1 MLFCWIKGSLYVALI
16 GNHTNHLNL
25 KQMNAELLNE
35 FYLLQESRSNVKYL
49 EVLDEKVYMPVRNVN
64 KKVSTWM
71 NRRGLMLMNL
81 ENKVNRSVRKLRRKY
96 FRF

>member
-1 MLFCWIKGSLYVALI
+1 M
-16 GNHTNHLNL
+16 
-25 KQMNAELLNE
+25 QMNTELLNE
-35 FYLLQESRSNVKYL
+35 FYLLQQSRSNAKYL
-49 EVLDEKVYMPVRNVN
+49 EVLDEKVYMPVRKVN

-81 ENKVNRSVRKLRRKY
+81 ENTVNRSVKRLRKKY

>member
-1 MLFCWIKGSLYVALI
+1 
-16 GNHTNHLNL
+16 
-25 KQMNAELLNE
+25 MNTELVNE
-35 FYLLQESRSNVKYL
+35 FYLLQQSRSNEKYL
-49 EVLDEKVYMPVRNVN
+49 ELLDDKVYMPVRKVN

-81 ENKVNRSVRKLRRKY
+81 ENAVNRSVRRLRKKY

>member
-1 MLFCWIKGSLYVALI
+1 MK
-16 GNHTNHLNL
+16 T
-25 KQMNAELLNE
+25 ELLNE
-35 FYLLQESRSNVKYL
+35 FYLLQQSRSNAKYL
-49 EVLDEKVYMPVRNVN
+49 EVLDEKVYMPVRKVN

-81 ENKVNRSVRKLRRKY
+81 ENTVNRSVKRLRKKY

>member
-1 MLFCWIKGSLYVALI
+1 
-16 GNHTNHLNL
+16 
-25 KQMNAELLNE
+25 MNAELLNE

>member
-1 MLFCWIKGSLYVALI
+1 M
-16 GNHTNHLNL
+16 
-25 KQMNAELLNE
+25 QMNTELLNE
-35 FYLLQESRSNVKYL
+35 FYLLQQSRSNAKYL
-49 EVLDEKVYMPVRNVN
+49 DVLDEKVYMPVRKVN

-81 ENKVNRSVRKLRRKY
+81 ENTVNRSVKRLRKKY